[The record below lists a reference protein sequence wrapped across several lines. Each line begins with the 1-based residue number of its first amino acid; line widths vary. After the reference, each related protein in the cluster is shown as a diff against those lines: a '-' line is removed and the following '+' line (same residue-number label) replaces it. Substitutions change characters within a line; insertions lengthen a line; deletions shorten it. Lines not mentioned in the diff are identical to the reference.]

1 MLRQGHLGVYP
12 AGALG
17 VAMFIH
23 AHGECIIGR
32 AGGGVTE
39 DLRRAGSLQL
49 DDGKTVRTVLLR
61 DRIYGNLL
69 EADAHKAAPELLVIC
84 CNPGQLGDFT
94 ADLTQFIV
102 SHAQRGHLRSV
113 EDVRRIAPILL
124 LLPNGI
130 LAEETIEIYGR
141 QLNEARLM
149 DRLPGV
155 TSEMIEELLSRV
167 VRGVSMQAGGRR
179 GSGSETVYLLER
191 CGQVLFA
198 GGSLSARERVVDILG
213 AHKYPG
219 RHIPDVPAT
228 RIEFDKAMISI
239 VINVGGLIHMVNS
252 DGDLID
258 LRMGDLCLDATHA
271 EFVDR
276 ITRAVFD
283 VGQAVGAYS
292 ASDTYEQVWEGHR
305 STILAHAKHVTSSV
319 KTFRDGIAAG
329 TAGVSLMTNEE
340 WILTPL
346 RRYAARA
353 GLAEEVDLFRSLA
366 HEVQEAMARAIK
378 RRQRSSAER
387 SSRHGGQTMKLIAQR
402 NITMELFEAGED
414 DLLIVGTMLD
424 SEHLITL
431 ELTVHLPDEQIIA
444 SRLDMIRVPYHVCRE
459 VENAAE
465 NLVGLRIQ
473 RGVLNEIS
481 KRVGGR
487 VGCSHLREIA
497 TAIVYFA
504 ASHMARRN
512 AGLGITDLDSTHIPV
527 EEKFR
532 LSRSLLNGTC
542 LAYCQSSPQELD
554 KHMGIRRIGQVHESP
569 TPLGEYEPSLGIV
582 LRERGKKLGSKVFL
596 RYRPCRFDEP
606 RSAAPVASLTFH
618 DFAAKVFQIA
628 RHLIACDIRK
638 GDRIAMISENRA
650 EMYMFE
656 MAAMSIGAVTVP
668 VYAGYPSPQIS
679 YILRHSR
686 PRMAVVSGQHQLEK
700 ISRERHPWIE
710 RWYCMDFGTRPGQWG
725 ALDFASLL
733 EVDGGAMVEELETR
747 VDSIRPDDLCMVM
760 YTSGTT
766 GPPKGVRLA
775 HRNIISQQK
784 AMTLIWELSEQDVFL
799 SYLPWHH
806 SFGGLFE
813 RFMSL
818 YRGCELC
825 LDDSGGRDVDR
836 MLENWRVFNPTLFFS
851 VPRVHDMLLARC
863 QHDQSASQMIFS
875 GRLRFV
881 FTAGA
886 SLPVHVAQA
895 YREHH
900 IPVLEG
906 WGLTETS
913 PCCTVTTGAREW
925 RSGYVGLPIPGVSLR
940 IDSDQEILVRGPNV
954 MQGYLDDEE
963 MTARVI
969 DEDGWFHSGDLGEFN
984 TGSGAGAGLRILGR
998 RDGAFK
1004 LTTGEKVHPHRIEN
1018 TLANESSFI
1027 NTAVV
1032 LGSGCNY
1039 VAAIVF
1045 PDRNRLSEWAIEQG
1059 LDVGTDGSLLE
1070 HPAVREL
1077 FIAEITRIN
1086 PMIEVKY
1093 QRIHR
1098 FVLVDRDL
1106 SLERGEL
1113 TPSGKVCRDRICDGC
1128 RREIEMLFSTDPSAN
1143 VMTIE
1148 QPVAVAAAAL
1158 TGKGA

>member
-1 MLRQGHLGVYP
+1 MLRQGHLGVHP

-17 VAMFIH
+17 VAMFVH
-23 AHGECIIGR
+23 AHAECIIGR

-39 DLRRAGSLQL
+39 DLRRAGSLKL
-49 DDGKTVRTVLLR
+49 DDGDAVRTIMLHN
-61 DRIYGNLL
+61 RIFGNLL
-69 EADAHKAAPELLVIC
+69 EADAHNAAPDLLVVC
-84 CNPGQLGDFT
+84 CNPGQLGAFT
-94 ADLTQFIV
+94 GELTQFII
-102 SHAQRGHLRSV
+102 SHAQRGHLRRI
-113 EDVRRIAPILL
+113 EDIRSCVPIVL

-130 LAEETIEIYGR
+130 LAEETIETYAGQIS
-141 QLNEARLM
+141 EAVLM

-155 TSEMIEELLSRV
+155 TPEMIQELLGRV

-179 GSGSETVYLLER
+179 GSGAETVYLLER
-191 CGQVLFA
+191 CGQVIFA
-198 GGSLSARERVVDILG
+198 GGLPGARERVVEILG
-213 AHKYPG
+213 AHNYPC

-239 VINVGGLIHMVNS
+239 VINVGGLIHMVKA
-252 DGDLID
+252 DGSLID
-258 LRMGDLCLDATHA
+258 LRMGDLCLDAAHA

-276 ITRAVFD
+276 ITHAVYE
-283 VGQAVGAYS
+283 VGLAAGAYGTG
-292 ASDTYEQVWEGHR
+292 DTYEKVWGGLR
-305 STILAHAKHVTSSV
+305 SIILTHAKHVTSSV
-319 KTFRDGIAAG
+319 KTFRDAVAAG
-329 TAGVSLMTNEE
+329 AAGVTLMTNEE

-353 GLAEEVDLFRSLA
+353 SMATEVELFRTLA
-366 HEVQEAMARAIK
+366 HQVQEAMARAIK
-378 RRQRSSAER
+378 HRQHSRSGR
-387 SSRHGGQTMKLIAQR
+387 SSRHGEHTMKLSAQR
-402 NITMELFEAGED
+402 NITMELFEAGDD
-414 DLLIVGTMLD
+414 DLVIVGTLLD

-431 ELTVHLPDEQIIA
+431 ELNVHLPDEQITTA
-444 SRLDMIRVPYHVCRE
+444 RLDMIRVPYHVCRE

-504 ASHMARRN
+504 ASHLARRN
-512 AGLGITDLDSTHIPV
+512 AGLEIAGVETSHLPV
-527 EEKFR
+527 EDKFR
-532 LSRSLLNGTC
+532 LSRALLNGTC
-542 LAYCQSSPQELD
+542 LAYCQSSPLELD

-569 TPLGEYEPSLGIV
+569 ISLGDYEPSLGVV
-582 LRERGKKLGSKVFL
+582 LRERGKTLGDKVYL
-596 RYRPCRFDEP
+596 RYRPWRFDEE
-606 RSAAPVASLTFH
+606 RSSGEVTSLSFH
-618 DFAAKVFQIA
+618 DFASRIFQMA
-628 RHLIACDIRK
+628 RHLIACDIRR

-650 EMYMFE
+650 EMFMFE
-656 MAAMSIGAVTVP
+656 LAVMSLGAVSIP
-668 VYAGYPSPQIS
+668 VYAGYPSPQIG

-686 PRMAVVSGQHQLEK
+686 PRMAVVSGEHQLEK
-700 ISRERHPWIE
+700 IDRDRYASVE
-710 RWYCMDFGTRPGQWG
+710 RWYCMDYGLGPKQWG

-733 EVDGGAMVEELETR
+733 LPEGGAMVEELETR
-747 VDSIRPDDLCMVM
+747 VDSVRPDDLCMVM

-784 AMTLIWELSEQDVFL
+784 AMTLLWDVSERDVFL

-813 RFMSL
+813 RFMSF
-818 YRGCELC
+818 YQGCELC
-825 LDDSGGRDVDR
+825 LDDSKGRDVDR
-836 MLENWRVFNPTLFFS
+836 MLENWRLFNPTLFFS

-863 QHDQSASQMIFS
+863 RQDERAAAMVFS

-886 SLPVHVAQA
+886 SLPAHVAQI
-895 YREHH
+895 YRDHR

-913 PCCTVTTGAREW
+913 PCCTATTGNREW
-925 RSGYVGLPIPGVSLR
+925 RSGYVGLPIPGVSIR
-940 IDSDQEILVRGPNV
+940 IDDDQEILVRGPNV

-969 DEDGWFHSGDLGEFN
+969 DEDGWFHTGDLGEFN
-984 TGSGAGAGLRILGR
+984 AGSGAGAGLRILGR

-1018 TLANESSFI
+1018 VLASESAFI
-1027 NTAVV
+1027 NTAIA
-1032 LGSGCNY
+1032 LGSGRDF
-1039 VAAIVF
+1039 VAAMVF
-1045 PDRNRLSEWAIEQG
+1045 VDRARLLEWATERGI
-1059 LDVGTDGSLLE
+1059 DVGGGSLLA

-1077 FIAEITRIN
+1077 IAAEIARIN

-1093 QRIHR
+1093 QRIAR

-1113 TPSGKVCRDRICDGC
+1113 TPSGKVCRDRICEGC
-1128 RREIEMLFSTDPSAN
+1128 RREIEMLFAEDAPEGVVAIEPPMSAA
-1143 VMTIE
+1143 T
-1148 QPVAVAAAAL
+1148 L

>member
-1 MLRQGHLGVYP
+1 MLSHGHLGVYP

-17 VAMFIH
+17 VAMFMH
-23 AHGECIIGR
+23 AHGDCIIGR
-32 AGGGVTE
+32 AGGGVTD
-39 DLRRAGSLQL
+39 DLRRTGWLRL
-49 DDGKTVRTVLLR
+49 DDGQVVRTVMLQN
-61 DRIYGNLL
+61 RIFGNLL
-69 EADAHKAAPELLVIC
+69 EADAHNATPELLVVC
-84 CNPGQLGDFT
+84 CNPGQLGTFT
-94 ADLTQFIV
+94 GELTQFIV

-113 EDVRRIAPILL
+113 ADIRNTVPILL

-130 LAEETIEIYGR
+130 LAEETIETYSR
-141 QLNEARLM
+141 QLSDAMLM

-155 TSEMIEELLSRV
+155 TSEMIEELLARV

-179 GSGSETVYLLER
+179 GSGPDTIYILER
-191 CGQVLFA
+191 CGQVIFA
-198 GGSLSARERVVDILG
+198 GGSLASRERIVDILG
-213 AHKYPG
+213 AHKYPC

-239 VINVGGLIHMVNS
+239 VINIGGLIHMVKP

-258 LRMGDLCLDATHA
+258 LRMGDLCLDPSYA

-276 ITRAVFD
+276 ITRAVFV
-283 VGQAVGAYS
+283 VGRAAGAYGETDS
-292 ASDTYEQVWEGHR
+292 YEQVWDGLR
-305 STILAHAKHVTSSV
+305 SIILAHAKHVTSSV
-319 KTFRDGIAAG
+319 KTFRDSVAAG
-329 TAGVSLMTNEE
+329 TADVSLMTNEE

-346 RRYAARA
+346 RQYAARA
-353 GLAEEVDLFRSLA
+353 SMAKEVELFRSLA
-366 HEVQEAMARAIK
+366 HQVQQAMARAIK
-378 RRQRSSAER
+378 RRQHSSVGR
-387 SSRHGGQTMKLIAQR
+387 SSRYGEQTMKLTAQR

-431 ELTVHLPDEQIIA
+431 ELTVHLPDEQITA

-481 KRVGGR
+481 KRVGGQ

-504 ASHMARRN
+504 ASHLARRN
-512 AGLGITDLDSTHIPV
+512 AGIEIAGVDASHIPV

-532 LSRSLLNGTC
+532 LSRQLLNGTC
-542 LAYCQSSPQELD
+542 LAYCQSSPLELD
-554 KHMGIRRIGQVHESP
+554 KHMGIRRIGQVHESAI
-569 TPLGEYEPSLGIV
+569 PLGEYEPSLGIV
-582 LRERGKKLGSKVFL
+582 LRDRARTLGDKVFL
-596 RYRPCRFDEP
+596 RHRPRPSDQQ
-606 RSAAPVASLTFH
+606 APTTQVLSLSFH
-618 DFAAKVFQIA
+618 DFGSKVLQIA

-638 GDRIAMISENRA
+638 GDRIAMISENRV
-650 EMYMFE
+650 EMFIFE
-656 MAAMSIGAVTVP
+656 MAAMSIGAVSVP
-668 VYAGYPSPQIS
+668 IYAGYPTPQIS

-686 PRMAVVSGQHQLEK
+686 PRMAIVSGEHQLAK
-700 ISRERHPWIE
+700 IDRDRHTWIE
-710 RWYCMDFGTRPGQWG
+710 RWYCMDFGPGAKQWG
-725 ALDFASLL
+725 ALDFGSLL
-733 EVDGGAMVEELETR
+733 VPEDGAMVEELETR
-747 VDSIRPDDLCMVM
+747 IDSVQPDDLCMVM

-775 HRNIISQQK
+775 HRNLISQQK
-784 AMTLIWELSEQDVFL
+784 AMSLIWDVGERDVFL

-825 LDDSGGRDVDR
+825 LDDSKGRDVDR
-836 MLENWRVFNPTLFFS
+836 MLENWRLFNPTLFFS

-863 QHDQSASQMIFS
+863 RQDANAEALVFS

-886 SLPVHVAQA
+886 SLPAHVAEI

-913 PCCTVTTGAREW
+913 PCCTITTGKREW
-925 RSGYVGLPIPGVSLR
+925 RSGYVGMPIPGVSIR

-969 DEDGWFHSGDLGEFN
+969 DEDGWFHSGDLGEFHS
-984 TGSGAGAGLRILGR
+984 GSGAGSGVRILGR

-1018 TLANESSFI
+1018 TLASESAFI

-1032 LGSGCNY
+1032 LGSGRDY
-1039 VAAIVF
+1039 VAALVF
-1045 PDRNRLSEWAIEQG
+1045 PDRTRLHEWAHEHG
-1059 LDVGTDGSLLE
+1059 LEAIAAEALLD
-1070 HPAVREL
+1070 HPSVREL
-1077 FIAEITRIN
+1077 FTAEIVRIN

-1093 QRIHR
+1093 QRIVR
-1098 FVLVDRDL
+1098 FVLVDREL

-1113 TPSGKVCRDRICDGC
+1113 TPSGKVCRDRICEGC
-1128 RREIEMLFSTDPSAN
+1128 RREIEMLFGDVAPEG
-1143 VMTIE
+1143 VITIE
-1148 QPVAVAAAAL
+1148 QPGVTPAL
-1158 TGKGA
+1158 AGKGA

>member
-1 MLRQGHLGVYP
+1 MLRQGHLGVHP

-23 AHGECIIGR
+23 AHAECLIGR

-39 DLRRAGSLQL
+39 DLRRAGSLRL
-49 DDGKTVRTVLLR
+49 DDGKTVRTVMLR
-61 DRIYGNLL
+61 DRIFGNLL
-69 EADAHKAAPELLVIC
+69 EADAHQAAPELLVIC
-84 CNPGQLGDFT
+84 CNPGQLGGLT
-94 ADLTQFIV
+94 AELTQFIV

-113 EDVRRIAPILL
+113 DDVRHIAPILL

-130 LAEETIEIYGR
+130 LAEETIETYGR

-149 DRLPGV
+149 DHLPGV
-155 TSEMIEELLSRV
+155 TPEMIEELLNRV

-179 GSGSETVYLLER
+179 GSGPGTVYILER

-198 GGSLSARERVVDILG
+198 GGSLSARQRIVDILG
-213 AHKYPG
+213 AHQYPC

-228 RIEFDKAMISI
+228 RVEFDKAMISI
-239 VINVGGLIHMVNS
+239 VINVGGLIHMVKP

-258 LRMGDLCLDATHA
+258 LRMGDLCLDPTHA
-271 EFVDR
+271 EFVDC
-276 ITRAVFD
+276 ITRGVFD
-283 VGQAVGAYS
+283 VGQAVGAYG
-292 ASDTYEQVWEGHR
+292 AGDTYERVWEGLR
-305 STILAHAKHVTSSV
+305 SIILAHAKHVTSSV
-319 KTFRDGIAAG
+319 KTFRDDLAAG

-346 RRYAARA
+346 RHYAARA
-353 GLAEEVDLFRSLA
+353 GLTKEVDLFRSLA
-366 HEVQEAMARAIK
+366 HRVQEAMARAIK
-378 RRQRSSAER
+378 RRQHSGAER
-387 SSRHGGQTMKLIAQR
+387 SSRYGGQAMKLIAQR

-424 SEHLITL
+424 SEHLVTL
-431 ELTVHLPDEQIIA
+431 ELTVHLPDEQIIS

-459 VENAAE
+459 VESAAE

-497 TAIVYFA
+497 TAIVYFT

-512 AGLGITDLDSTHIPV
+512 AGLEIAGVETSHIPV

-532 LSRSLLNGTC
+532 LSRALLNGTC

-569 TPLGEYEPSLGIV
+569 IPLGEYEPSLGVV
-582 LRERGKKLGSKVFL
+582 LRERARTLGDKVFL
-596 RYRPCRFDEP
+596 RYRPRRFDEP
-606 RSAAPVASLTFH
+606 RSEATASLTFH
-618 DFAAKVFQIA
+618 EFAGRVSQIA

-650 EMYMFE
+650 EMYLFE

-700 ISRERHPWIE
+700 IARERHPWIE
-710 RWYCMDFGTRPGQWG
+710 RWYCMDFGPRPEAWG

-733 EVDGGAMVEELETR
+733 EADGGAMVEELETR

-784 AMTLIWELSEQDVFL
+784 AMTLIWEMSEQDVFL

-836 MLENWRVFNPTLFFS
+836 MLENWRLFKPTLFFS
-851 VPRVHDMLLARC
+851 VPRVHDMLQARC
-863 QHDQSASQMIFS
+863 QQDRSAADVVFS

-886 SLPVHVAQA
+886 SLPAHVAQA

-913 PCCTVTTGAREW
+913 PCCTVTTGTREW

-940 IDSDQEILVRGPNV
+940 IDGDQEILVRGPNV

-984 TGSGAGAGLRILGR
+984 AGGGPGAGLRILGR

-1018 TLANESSFI
+1018 TLASESAYI

-1032 LGSGCNY
+1032 LGSGCDY
-1039 VAAIVF
+1039 VAALVF
-1045 PDRNRLSEWAIEQG
+1045 PDRNRLSEWAKEQG
-1059 LDVGTDGSLLE
+1059 FDAAGSALLD

-1077 FIAEITRIN
+1077 FAADIARIN

-1098 FVLVDRDL
+1098 FILVDRDL

-1128 RREIEMLFSTDPSAN
+1128 RREIEMLFSSDPSPK

-1148 QPVAVAAAAL
+1148 QPVAAAAL
-1158 TGKGA
+1158 TGRGA